1 MSHPK
6 GPAEGESAPKR
17 ACAEGSPVSGGK
29 ESDDR
34 ELLQED
40 AAARRDA
47 LDATRSFLV
56 QAPAGSGKTE
66 LLIQRLLA
74 LLAHVDEPERILA
87 LTFTRKAAG
96 EMRER
101 VLAALTAAARGEPL
115 DAGKPHLA
123 VTRELALAT
132 LAQDARRGWEL
143 VQHPARLR
151 IMTFD
156 ALTTWLVRNAPFA
169 AGVGPAP
176 GYAEDARG
184 LYAEAAAAAVRDA
197 PADDPHWRRL
207 LVHLHNDADQAA
219 RLIARLLA
227 RRDQLLREVGTASA
241 GDVRDALASAL
252 RGEVESGLRSL
263 ALAFP
268 EELAPQIARLARF
281 ASDKLPPDA
290 PLPAAAL
297 RACADR
303 GGLPPFSAEGL
314 PQWRT
319 LATWLLTGDGEVRK
333 SPDRRQGFPAAGSGA
348 GKNGRVAAK
357 EDMLALLERLRSLPG
372 LAATL
377 HGVATMPEPV
387 APDAEAWEVVEA
399 LLDVVPRAVAELAVA
414 FARSGEV
421 DFSQASLAALDAL
434 GAPEAPSDLLQRL
447 DYRLMHLLV
456 DEFQDTSATQ
466 LELLRRLTSGWTPGE
481 DGRTLFAVG
490 DPMQSIYR
498 FREAEVRLFVEA
510 QRDRKVGDVPVDRL
524 TLRRNFRSQRAI
536 VDWVNRVFPTVL
548 GAVSDPVRG
557 AVAFAPATAVKDP
570 LPRFGVTFELLP
582 DARAEARA
590 VVTRV
595 REAIDAGAP
604 DVSILVRARAHL
616 EAILPALR
624 DAGIA
629 FTAVELDRLGQR
641 QAVQD
646 LLSLTH
652 ALLQPGDRLA
662 WLAVLRAPWCGLALA
677 DLVALADVAG
687 ARPLVAVLD
696 DADALAALTGE
707 GRRRLGR
714 VRPILAAGRAAHGRA
729 GVAARVRGA
738 WLALGGPACLS
749 DALDLDAAERFFD
762 VLAAHERGG
771 DVPDWAMFCA
781 ALDELAASPEP
792 PAEGAAAGTRVQVM
806 TMHKA
811 KGLQFD
817 TVILPGL
824 GRQGRGA
831 SPELLRW
838 RRRDRGL
845 LIAPSPSPGS
855 DPDPLF
861 DYLKR
866 LEAEESEAELG
877 RLLYV
882 ACTRAMSRLHL
893 IGAPP
898 CRETKEGL
906 EWKPPSSSSLGRLWK
921 ALVDDAP
928 APIAPVDGAEDEPVA
943 PPLERL
949 PSGYAPPVADA
960 GIPPR
965 ATGGTAARETLPFDW
980 VQERTRVVGT
990 LAHRL
995 LSRRADGAWDEAR
1008 VAALAPRVR
1017 ADLASAG
1024 FAADEVEPF
1033 AQRVLDVVRRTLADP
1048 RGRWLFDPSHAEAR
1062 SEWALA
1068 GVDGGEIVHIVVD
1081 RTFVSDGVRWIVDF
1095 KTGAHEGGDA
1105 GAFLDSEASRYVP
1118 QLERYARIVG
1128 ALDPRPVRIA
1138 LYHPLVP
1145 GGFREL
1151 APDGRG

>member
-1 MSHPK
+1 MSFK
-6 GPAEGESAPKR
+6 GRPEGESDPKR
-17 ACAEGSPVSGGK
+17 VGAEGAALSAATEG
-29 ESDDR
+29 DDR
-34 ELLQED
+34 ALLHED

-101 VLAALTAAARGEPL
+101 VLAALAAAARREPL
-115 DAGKPHLA
+115 DTDKPHLA
-123 VTRELALAT
+123 VTRELALAA

-143 VQHPARLR
+143 VSHPARLR

-156 ALTTWLVRNAPFA
+156 ALTTWIVRNAPFA

-227 RRDQLLREVGTASA
+227 RRDQLLREVGAASA
-241 GDVRDALASAL
+241 GEVRDALARAL

-268 EELAPQIARLARF
+268 EDLAPQIARLARF
-281 ASDKLPPDA
+281 ASDELPPDA
-290 PLPAAAL
+290 TLAAEL
-297 RACADR
+297 RACAER

-319 LATWLLTGDGEVRK
+319 LATWLLTSEGELRK
-333 SPDRRQGFPAAGSGA
+333 SPDKRQGFPAAGSGP
-348 GKNGRVAAK
+348 GKDYRVAAK
-357 EDMLALLERLRSLPG
+357 QEMLALLERLRSLPG

-377 HGVATMPEPV
+377 HGVATMPGPV
-387 APDAEAWEVVEA
+387 APPAEAWEVVVA

-414 FARSGEV
+414 FARNGEV

-434 GAPEAPSDLLQRL
+434 GTPEAPSDLLQRL

-510 QRDRKVGDVPVDRL
+510 QRDRIVANVPVAFL

-536 VDWVNRVFPTVL
+536 VDWVNHVFPTVL

-570 LPRFGVTFELLP
+570 LPRAGVTFELHP
-582 DARAEARA
+582 DGRAEARA
-590 VVTRV
+590 VVARV

-604 DVSILVRARAHL
+604 DVAILVRARAHL

-624 DAGIA
+624 DADIA

-677 DLVALADVAG
+677 DLVVLADASG

-696 DADALAALTGE
+696 DADVLAALTGD

-714 VRPILAAGRAAHGRA
+714 VRAILAAARAAHGRA

-749 DALDLDAAERFFD
+749 EALDLDAAERFFD
-762 VLAAHERGG
+762 VLGAHERGG
-771 DVPDWAMFCA
+771 DVPDWAVFCA
-781 ALDELAASPEP
+781 TLDELAASPEP

-824 GRQGRGA
+824 GRKGRGA
-831 SPELLRW
+831 SQDLLRW

-866 LEAEESEAELG
+866 LESEESQAELG

-906 EWKPPSSSSLGRLWK
+906 EWKPPSSSSLARLWN
-921 ALVDDAP
+921 ALAADAP
-928 APIAPVDGAEDEPVA
+928 APIAPVEGTDDEPVA

-949 PSGYAPPVADA
+949 PSGYAPPVADT
-960 GIPPR
+960 GLPPR
-965 ATGGTAARETLPFDW
+965 AAGGTAARETPPFDW

-995 LSRRADGAWDEAR
+995 LARRADGPWDEAR

-1024 FAADEVEPF
+1024 FATDEVEPF

-1068 GVDGGEIVHIVVD
+1068 GVEGGEIVHIVVD
-1081 RTFVSDGVRWIVDF
+1081 RTFVADGERWIVDF

-1105 GAFLDSEASRYVP
+1105 DAFLDSEASRYLA
-1118 QLERYARIVG
+1118 QLARYARIVG
-1128 ALDPRPVRIA
+1128 ALDPRPVRVA

-1151 APDGRG
+1151 RPDRRR